1 MSDGNTNR
9 ALRELVR
16 AKTVSERE
24 EIIQTLS
31 VSHTMF
37 NNWLEEKDWQ
47 LYNSKTK
54 NKLKHM
60 LLGN

>member
-1 MSDGNTNR
+1 MSNGDTNR

-16 AKTVSERE
+16 AKTAVEIE
-24 EIIQTLS
+24 AIIQALS
-31 VSHTMF
+31 VSHTVF

-47 LYNSKTK
+47 LQNSKTK

-60 LLGN
+60 LGN